1 MGYLRHRTL
10 TVSLILGTIA
20 LAVAPGDRT
29 SGATISGTS
38 LAETQSVS
46 EISPVSTS
54 EISPVRSPILAATNV
69 SPEEIEGTW
78 ELRDAKRP
86 DNQKYTGTLEIE
98 AFRDTNNLYNLSWET
113 SAGDY
118 TGLGFLEGDRLL
130 VGYGLNE
137 EIYGAVLYKINGDGT
152 LEGRWTYSQAN
163 GAVGTE
169 KAIGGIRGKLEG
181 EYRIDGTDP
190 GQPDSTYN
198 GLLRINKVK
207 DIYQVSWI
215 VEDQVLLGVGLRV
228 DDWLI
233 VGWGQGNNFAVMDYK
248 IERDKVKGRSAMSG
262 QENLGKEELRRKN

>member
-1 MGYLRHRTL
+1 MAYLRHQTL
-10 TVSLILGTIA
+10 TVGLILGAIA
-20 LAVAPGDRT
+20 CLVAPSIRPT
-29 SGATISGTS
+29 VATILGD
-38 LAETQSVS
+38 TQ
-46 EISPVSTS
+46 PVSAIQTS
-54 EISPVRSPILAATNV
+54 RNAIRYASRSPIISAQNV
-69 SPEEIEGTW
+69 SPRAIEGTW

-86 DNQKYTGTLEIE
+86 DNQKYTGTVEIE
-98 AFRDTNNLYNLSWET
+98 AFRDTNNLYHLSWET

-152 LEGRWTYSQAN
+152 LEGRWTYSQAE

-169 KAIGGIRGKLEG
+169 RAIGGIRGKLEG
-181 EYRIDGTDP
+181 EYRVDGTDP
-190 GQPDSTYN
+190 GQPDSKYN

-207 DIYQVSWI
+207 NIYQVSWI
-215 VEDQVLLGVGLRV
+215 VEDQVLLGVGLQV

-233 VGWGQGNNFAVMDYK
+233 VGWGEGSNFAVMDYK